1 VTPQDERPGKTTQRL
16 TIGEFARRSFLSP
29 KALRLYDR
37 QGLLVPAE
45 VDPHSGYRFYREEQ
59 LATARLISRL
69 RQLDMPLAIVQSLVQ
84 RDPHQQADLLAA
96 WWDDV
101 EARIDA
107 QRELMTW
114 LLISLSGR
122 EMPTDR
128 FVVEE
133 RAVPATTVICEQR
146 HVNAFELPGWLETRM
161 AYLID
166 LAHQHGGVGD
176 RCFVIYHGEISDDSN
191 GPAEICVPIHPDRAE
206 NLNAPTRVDPAHHEA
221 FTRLRKRQVAYPQ
234 ILTGY
239 DAVEQWTVHNQR
251 IISGPPREI
260 YDPGFP
266 QASPDDFAVD
276 IAFPIASTEASRT
289 RS

>member
-1 VTPQDERPGKTTQRL
+1 MTQQSERPRSTNQRL

-45 VDPHSGYRFYREEQ
+45 VDPQSGYRFYREEQ

-84 RDPHQQADLLAA
+84 RDPHQQADLLAT

-122 EMPTDR
+122 EIPTDR

-146 HVNAFELPGWLETRM
+146 HVNAFELPSWLETRM
-161 AYLID
+161 AHLID
-166 LAHQHGGVGD
+166 IALQHGGLTD
-176 RCFVIYHGEISDDSN
+176 RCFVVYHGEVSEDSN
-191 GPAEICVPIHPDRAE
+191 GPVEICVPIHPDRSAS
-206 NLNAPTRVDPAHHEA
+206 LVVPTRIDPAHQEA

-251 IISGPPREI
+251 IISGSPREI
-260 YDPGFP
+260 YDPGFLA
-266 QASPDDFAVD
+266 ASPDDFALD
-276 IAFPIASTEASRT
+276 IAFPIASAEALPGRK
-289 RS
+289 

>member
-1 VTPQDERPGKTTQRL
+1 MTQQSERPRSTSQRL

-59 LATARLISRL
+59 LATARLIARL
-69 RQLDMPLAIVQSLVQ
+69 RQLDMPLAIVQSLLQ
-84 RDPHQQADLLAA
+84 RDPHQQAEGLAH

-122 EMPTDR
+122 EIPLDQ

-146 HVNAFELPGWLETRM
+146 HVNAFELPSWLETRM
-161 AYLID
+161 AYLVDI
-166 LAHQHGGVGD
+166 AHQHGGPSD
-176 RCFVIYHGEISDDSN
+176 RCFVVYHGEVSEDSN
-191 GPAEICVPIHPDRAE
+191 GPVEICVPIDSEQSSTLVVPFR
-206 NLNAPTRVDPAHHEA
+206 LDPAHHEA

-251 IISGPPREI
+251 TISGPPREI
-260 YDPGFP
+260 YDPGFLT
-266 QASPDDFAVD
+266 AGPDDFIVD
-276 IAFPIASTEASRT
+276 IAFPIASI
-289 RS
+289 

>member
-1 VTPQDERPGKTTQRL
+1 VTQQDERRTTTGERL

-37 QGLLVPAE
+37 QGLLVPAK
-45 VDPHSGYRFYREEQ
+45 VDPHSGYRFYWEEQ

-69 RQLDMPLAIVQSLVQ
+69 RQLDMPLAIVQSLVE
-84 RDPHQQADLLAA
+84 RDPPQQAEGLAR

-122 EMPTDR
+122 EIPLDQ

-146 HVNAFELPGWLETRM
+146 HVNAFDLPAWLEART
-161 AYLID
+161 AYLVDIA
-166 LAHQHGGVGD
+166 LQHGGLAD
-176 RCFVIYHGEISDDSN
+176 RFFVIYHGEVSEDSN
-191 GPAEICVPIHPDRAE
+191 GPVEICVPVDPNHSAT
-206 NLNAPTRVDPAHHEA
+206 LAVPTRVDPAHHEA

-251 IISGPPREI
+251 MISGPPREI
-260 YDPGFP
+260 YDLGFDH
-266 QASPDDFAVD
+266 AKPDDLAID
-276 IAFPIASTEASRT
+276 IAFPIAAA
-289 RS
+289 